1 MRPARAALRSY
12 ILRRLLLMVP
22 VLFGVSVIVFLVI
35 SLIPGDPAKA
45 ILGTF
50 ATPEN
55 IAKVNRDLGLDRP
68 LPVQYVI
75 WLGNLLHGDFGRS
88 YILHRPV
95 IDEVLDRLFPT
106 LLLAGVALVLSSV
119 AGVLLGIVAAIK
131 QNAWQDKLITVGV
144 LIGIST
150 PSFWLGILLIFWFG
164 VRFALL
170 PVGGMQDLFGG
181 GGPFDIARHLVL
193 PAIALAAVAGAV
205 LVRLTRANMLEVLRQ
220 DYIRTARAKGLTE
233 RRVIFKHAFRNALV
247 NVVPIIGLEAGFVL
261 GGAVYI
267 ETVFQWP
274 GIGRMLVN
282 AISTRDILLV
292 QGGVL
297 VIAVAYVLINLLTDI
312 VQSVLDPRI
321 GRT

>member
-1 MRPARAALRSY
+1 M
-12 ILRRLLLMVP
+12 RRLLLMVP
-22 VLFGVSVIVFLVI
+22 VLFGVTVIVFLVI

-55 IAKVNRDLGLDRP
+55 IARVNHDLGLDRA
-68 LPVQYVI
+68 LPIQYFI

-95 IDEVLDRLFPT
+95 LDEVLDRLFPT
-106 LLLAGVALVLSSV
+106 LLLAGAALVLSSAV
-119 AGVLLGIVAAIK
+119 GLSLGIIAAIR
-131 QNAWQDKLITVGV
+131 QNGWQDKLITVAV
-144 LIGIST
+144 LVGIST

-164 VRFALL
+164 VRLSIL
-170 PVGGMQDLFGG
+170 PVGGMEEMFGG
-181 GGPFDIARHLVL
+181 GGALDIARHLVL
-193 PAIALAAVAGAV
+193 PAVALAAVAGAV
-205 LVRLTRANMLEVLRQ
+205 LVRLTRGSMLEVMRQ
-220 DYIRTARAKGLTE
+220 DYIRTARAKGLSE
-233 RRVIFKHAFRNALV
+233 SSVIFKHAFRNALV
-247 NVVPIIGLEAGFVL
+247 NVIPIIGLEAGFVL

-297 VIAVAYVLINLLTDI
+297 IVAGAYVVINLLTDI
-312 VQSVLDPRI
+312 AQSVLDPRI
-321 GRT
+321 SRA